1 MAHVPEGRHIFPS
14 LTVRENLEAG
24 RLTRRGGVSVDEVL
38 GLFPR
43 LEERARQRAG
53 TLSGGVQQMAVLGR
67 ALMSGPTIMLIDEMS
82 AGLAPVATQRLVE
95 GLRAIRD
102 RGVGVLLVEQ
112 APQLVAGVL
121 DRAYLVEHGQI
132 VGQGT
137 LDELGGAAA
146 IAELY
151 LGVA

>member
-1 MAHVPEGRHIFPS
+1 
-14 LTVRENLEAG
+14 
-24 RLTRRGGVSVDEVL
+24 
-38 GLFPR
+38 
-43 LEERARQRAG
+43 
-53 TLSGGVQQMAVLGR
+53 
-67 ALMSGPTIMLIDEMS
+67 MS

-95 GLRAIRD
+95 GLRVIRD

-132 VGQGT
+132 VGHGT